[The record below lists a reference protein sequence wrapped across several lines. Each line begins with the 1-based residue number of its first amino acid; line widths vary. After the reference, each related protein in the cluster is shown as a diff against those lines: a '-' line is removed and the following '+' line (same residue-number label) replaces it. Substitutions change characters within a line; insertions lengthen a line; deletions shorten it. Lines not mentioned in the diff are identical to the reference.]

1 MAKNKPLSGNAVIYA
16 RFSSH
21 NQREVSIEQ
30 QYDACEKFA
39 RENNLTIVDRY
50 ADKAMSGKTD
60 NRPRFQ
66 RMMRD
71 AHDGSFDYVI
81 AWKSNRMGRNML
93 QAMVNEAKL
102 AELGIRCLYVEEDF
116 EDTAAGRFALRNM
129 MNVNQFYSENMAE
142 DITRGLMDNAK
153 KCKVNGRVPFGYKK
167 GADGK
172 YEIDEPAAAI
182 VREIY
187 TRLQT
192 GWSISEIMD
201 DLNNRKIKTRDGNEW
216 HYSSFEKMLQNEQ
229 YTGVYK
235 YSSVRIEGGIPV
247 IIEKDQFDAVQEIL
261 STKIRARGQP
271 RKHIKYMLTGK
282 VFCGECGSP
291 MSGMSA
297 INGYGQRF
305 EYYACNRRRYEHTC
319 DKKPVP
325 REKLEDAVISL
336 INREVMSDEFVEWV
350 LQGYGSA
357 YTRLHDPSVAADL
370 EAQLEDVN
378 TRLANILKAIEAGI
392 FNKQTQSRMEELTAK
407 RKELESDIKQAKK
420 ENEIPSP
427 EAVREWLLSLRS
439 GDVEDRQYQKKLIQI
454 FVKAIYVYNDDHVK
468 VLFNYGKESSRNTG
482 QELFAD
488 SSPLSTSGVN
498 RKLFFAAS
506 YFGLQFPI

>member
-1 MAKNKPLSGNAVIYA
+1 MAKKPVSGNAVIYA

-21 NQREVSIEQ
+21 NQKEVSIEQ
-30 QYDACEKFA
+30 QFNACEKYA
-39 RENNLTIVDRY
+39 ASNGLTIVDRY
-50 ADKAMSGKTD
+50 ADKAVSGTTD
-60 NRPRFQ
+60 NRPSFQ

-71 AHDGSFDYVI
+71 AHDGSFDYVV

-153 KCKVNGRVPFGYKK
+153 KCKVNGRIPFGYKK
-167 GADGK
+167 GPDGK
-172 YEIDEPAAAI
+172 YEIDEQAAAT

-187 TRLQT
+187 TRIQS

-201 DLNNRKIKTRDGNEW
+201 DLNNRNIKTRDGNPW
-216 HYSSFEKMLQNEQ
+216 RYSSFEKMLQNEQ

-247 IIEKDQFDAVQEIL
+247 IIEKDLFDSVQEVL
-261 STKIRARGQP
+261 TTKVRARGQP
-271 RKHIKYMLTGK
+271 RKHVKYMLTGK
-282 VFCGECGSP
+282 VFCGECGAP

-297 INGYGQRF
+297 INNYGARF

-319 DKKPVP
+319 DKKPVQ
-325 REKLEDAVISL
+325 REKLEDAVIKL
-336 INREVMSDEFVEWV
+336 INTEVMSDEFIDWI
-350 LQGYGSA
+350 LKGYRA
-357 YTRLHDPSVAADL
+357 AAAELHDPNAAADL
-370 EAQLEDVN
+370 QQELADVN
-378 TRLANILKAIEAGI
+378 TRLANILNAIEAGI
-392 FNKQTQSRMEELTAK
+392 FNEQTQGRMEELTNR
-407 RKELESDIKQAKK
+407 RKELEKAIKEVKK
-420 ENEIPSP
+420 ENELPSP
-427 EAVREWLLSLRS
+427 EAVKQWLLSLRN
-439 GDVEDRQYQKKLIQI
+439 GDIEDRTYQKKLVQI
-454 FVKAIYVYNDDHVK
+454 FVKAIYVYDDHLR
-468 VLFNYGKESSRNTG
+468 VLFNYGKESNRNTG

-488 SSPLSTSGVN
+488 APPSSTSGVT
-498 RKLFFAAS
+498 RKLSFAPS
-506 YFGLQFPI
+506 YFEILFPI